1 MAAQS
6 PNEYQCKVKP
16 IPYDPYA
23 HYARHL
29 IKDEHDSV
37 IPHLIDPHR
46 KLLQELEEGK
56 SITFK
61 HKEVAL
67 DPGTVPVGILG
78 AGSGGL
84 YAALILDDLGIK
96 YQILEAS
103 GRTGGRM
110 FTHHFSQQEYDYY
123 VSSFSN
129 HTTPS
134 HE

>member
-6 PNEYQCKVKP
+6 ANEYQCKVKP
-16 IPYDPYA
+16 IPYDPHA

-29 IKDEHDSV
+29 INDEHDKV
-37 IPHLIDPHR
+37 IPLLLEPHR
-46 KLLQELEEGK
+46 RLVQDLEEGK
-56 SITFK
+56 SLTFK
-61 HKEVAL
+61 DKVDL
-67 DPGTVPVGILG
+67 DPSIVPVGILG

-103 GRTGGRM
+103 DRTGGRI

-123 VSSFSN
+123 VSNFSN
-129 HTTPS
+129 HTTSS